1 MGYTDLRLKLR
12 HFFKKY
18 RKIVFVVITIW
29 GIVIMIN
36 QMLKNREV
44 EPKTITT
51 YEPHVSVM
59 SQTSSTPKSMQEPI
73 ENLIKKYVDYCNERD
88 LEKAF
93 FLLSEECREFEFD
106 KSPNKFIKYVLNKIP
121 SKREYSIQN
130 YSNIKVDDKRVY
142 IYEIRYTEDLLA
154 TGLTE
159 TDFYYTSE
167 KMSFYEDDYE
177 KIQMNIG
184 NYIYQ
189 TDIKNISENEYL
201 KIDVIQKIVNYET
214 EEYEVKFT
222 NRSDYTIVIADGNGK
237 LETELQLNQETRQR
251 IESTVIVLEPGES
264 KTEHMSFQK
273 FVDDKDNS
281 NNLIFG
287 SIRVM
292 EKYTRIEE
300 IAEEITEEVAEQI
313 FQSEIDNAIA
323 KFSMTVSV
331 KK

>member
-1 MGYTDLRLKLR
+1 MGYTDFRLKVR

-18 RKIVFVVITIW
+18 KKIVFIVITIW
-29 GIVIMIN
+29 GIIIMIN
-36 QMLKNREV
+36 QMLKNRVV
-44 EPKTITT
+44 EPKPITT

-59 SQTSSTPKSMQEPI
+59 SQSSTTPKSMQEPI

-88 LEKAF
+88 FENAF
-93 FLLSEECREFEFD
+93 FLLSTECREFEFD
-106 KSPNKFIKYVLNKIP
+106 NTPSKFINYVLNKIP

-130 YSNIKVDDKRVY
+130 YSNITIDNKKVY
-142 IYEIRYTEDLLA
+142 IYEIKYTEDLLA

-159 TDFYYTSE
+159 TDFYYSSE
-167 KMSFYEDDYE
+167 KMAFYEDDDG
-177 KIQMNIG
+177 KIQMNVG

-189 TDIKNISENEYL
+189 TDIKNISEHEFL
-201 KIDVIQKIVNYET
+201 KIDVVDKIVNYET

-222 NRSDYTIVIADGNGK
+222 NRSNYTVVIADGNGNV
-237 LETELQLNQETRQR
+237 ETELQLNQETRQR
-251 IESTVIVLEPGES
+251 IEDTDIVLNPGES
-264 KTEHMSFQK
+264 KTEYMSFQK
-273 FVDDKDNS
+273 FVDDKDSS

-292 EKYTRIEE
+292 ENYTRIDE

-313 FQSEIDNAIA
+313 IQSEIDNAIA

-331 KK
+331 KE